1 MGTRSMEPAEFTE
14 VDVAVRAGVAVV
26 TLNRPDRRNAWNGRM
41 AVEYRWALHHA
52 HTRPDVRVVVLTG
65 AGGDFCV
72 GADARALDS
81 ISADGGRYSAERLPL
96 PPYPDGTPEHL
107 RHNHAYPLTIGTPV
121 IAALTGACA
130 GAGFVL
136 ASYADL
142 RFAARDCRITSSF
155 AKLGLPAEYGLG
167 WLLPRMVGVPTALEL
182 LYGAPVLDGADA
194 TRLGWAQ
201 RCHEPGEV
209 LARAV
214 EFAQGLAMRS
224 SAVSLRVMKRQVF
237 QDAALDLGT
246 AYDRSVADMNAAL
259 GHPDLKEG
267 LAALR
272 ERRAPDF
279 LAAPVEP
286 VERVEPVEPVEPT
299 RAEPEPAPSIASEKL

>member
-1 MGTRSMEPAEFTE
+1 MELAEFTE
-14 VDVAVRAGVAVV
+14 VDVAVRAGVAVL

-52 HTRPDVRVVVLTG
+52 HTRPDVRVVVVTG

-72 GADARALDS
+72 GADSRALDA
-81 ISADGGRYSAERLPL
+81 ISADGGRYAAERLPL
-96 PPYPDGTPEHL
+96 PPYPDGTPEQL

-121 IAALTGACA
+121 VAALTGACA

-142 RFAARDCRITSSF
+142 RFAARDCRITTSF

-167 WLLPRMVGVPTALEL
+167 WLLPRLVGLPTALEL
-182 LYGAPVLDGADA
+182 LYGAPVLDGAEA

-214 EFAQGLAMRS
+214 EFAEGLARGS
-224 SAVSLRVMKRQVF
+224 SAESLRMMKRQVF

-246 AYDRSVADMNAAL
+246 AYTRSVADMNAAL
-259 GHPDLKEG
+259 RHPDLREG

-272 ERRAPDF
+272 ERRPADF
-279 LAAPVEP
+279 LTVSAPTAE
-286 VERVEPVEPVEPT
+286 T
-299 RAEPEPAPSIASEKL
+299 ARAETVGTAGTAPGREKL